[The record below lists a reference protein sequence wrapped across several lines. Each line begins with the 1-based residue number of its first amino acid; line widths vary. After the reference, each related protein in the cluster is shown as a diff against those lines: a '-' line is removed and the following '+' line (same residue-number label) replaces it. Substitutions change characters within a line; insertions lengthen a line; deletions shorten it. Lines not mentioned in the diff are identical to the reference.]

1 MKYDDIININYS
13 SIKKSKMS
21 LEQRS
26 AQFAPYQALEGY
38 MDNVYESERITDKK
52 IEISEEEKEI
62 INKRITFLYNN
73 KLPSI
78 FTYFVKDNKKSGG
91 YYKRIKSTIIK
102 IDYINKELILE
113 NKFKLKMDDIFSIE

>member
-52 IEISEEEKEI
+52 IELSEEEKEI
-62 INKRITFLYNN
+62 INKKIIFLYNN
-73 KLPSI
+73 KLSST
-78 FTYFVKDNKKSGG
+78 FTYFIKDNKKSGG
-91 YYKRIKSTIIK
+91 YYKKIKSTIIK

-113 NKFKLKMDDIFSIE
+113 NKFKLKMEDLIDIE